1 MLTLNVNDLEAS
13 TQDKDKTTNNNLR
26 TMIETAKPSVPLEDY
41 IEELKERQSTQQ
53 NDNVDDRERDLVL
66 AAELG
71 KALLERNE
79 QLTLDNENI
88 TLQYSQKLEQLEQE
102 KHSLRRKLELL
113 QDDYESRVIELKN
126 DIANYRKRLTDQQ
139 DSARQ
144 MEKSEGKL
152 VQELIEQ
159 NERLTHN

>member
-1 MLTLNVNDLEAS
+1 M
-13 TQDKDKTTNNNLR
+13 
-26 TMIETAKPSVPLEDY
+26 
-41 IEELKERQSTQQ
+41 
-53 NDNVDDRERDLVL
+53 
-66 AAELG
+66 
-71 KALLERNE
+71 
-79 QLTLDNENI
+79 
-88 TLQYSQKLEQLEQE
+88 
-102 KHSLRRKLELL
+102 RRKLELL

-159 NERLTHN
+159 NERLTKQLKQVSFGYNLFFRTYVLELIF

>member
-1 MLTLNVNDLEAS
+1 M
-13 TQDKDKTTNNNLR
+13 
-26 TMIETAKPSVPLEDY
+26 
-41 IEELKERQSTQQ
+41 
-53 NDNVDDRERDLVL
+53 
-66 AAELG
+66 
-71 KALLERNE
+71 
-79 QLTLDNENI
+79 
-88 TLQYSQKLEQLEQE
+88 
-102 KHSLRRKLELL
+102 RRKLELL

-159 NERLTHN
+159 NERLTKQLKQVSFGYEL